1 MFQAI
6 IYAISSKTTEPN
18 LKNDKKSPLIL
29 CPILVYLAQ
38 ASYALFQPIVVCN
51 FKDNKWTKLEKM
63 TKNLVSGLIL
73 APLTQILVQ
82 KFVFVDFTYTRC

>member
-1 MFQAI
+1 MPDFG
-6 IYAISSKTTEPN
+6 
-18 LKNDKKSPLIL
+18 LFSPGFSLQIF
-29 CPILVYLAQ
+29 LAAFTST
-38 ASYALFQPIVVCN
+38 ASYALFQSIVVCN